1 MRNRALLLSVL
12 LLVLN
17 DFVLKARFPGFV
29 TGKLSDLAGL
39 FAFVLFWRG
48 LLPRHT
54 RLVALA
60 TALGFVWWKSPWSG
74 PAIAAWNSL
83 DLWNAGRVV
92 DFTDLFCL
100 AVIPPACLI
109 PLREPERPRR
119 LASLAIGVFSLA
131 AFVATSKSH
140 TSCCQA
146 EYLLPDTTNGA
157 AVARMKQLGMDVSE
171 IHGSTVA
178 NAYVIYLRGE
188 VCGHEHPDAYID
200 LTEANGAVKMN
211 VSVLVFC
218 DGKRFDAEGQEMLR
232 REVLV
237 PLSAQPALS
246 TRTNVP

>member
-60 TALGFVWWKSPWSG
+60 TALGFLWWKSPWSG
-74 PAIAAWNSL
+74 TAIAAWNSL
-83 DLWNAGRVV
+83 GLWHAGRVV

-100 AVIPPACLI
+100 LVIPLACLI
-109 PLREPERPRR
+109 PLGEARPRR
-119 LASLAIGVFSLA
+119 RPASLAVAVFSLA
-131 AFVATSKSH
+131 AFVATSKMH
-140 TSCCQA
+140 TLCCQA
-146 EYLLPDTTNGA
+146 DYILPDATIA
-157 AVARMKQLGMDVSE
+157 QAVARMKHLGMDVSE
-171 IHGSTVA
+171 IQGSTVA
-178 NAYVIYLRGE
+178 NAYRIELHGE
-188 VCGHEHPDAYID
+188 VCRHDHPDAYVN
-200 LTEANGAVKMN
+200 LTEANGEVRLSVAV
-211 VSVLVFC
+211 LIFC
-218 DGKRFDAEGQEMLR
+218 EHQRFDATTQEMLR

-237 PLSAQPALS
+237 PLGAQPAPS